1 MEQIENGFILANI
14 NPLGAE
20 LTRFFSKHTSEEF
33 LWNGDPKFWGKH
45 SPVLFPIIGTLK
57 NNQYI
62 FNDKT
67 YQLGRHGFAREK
79 MFTVI
84 ERSASAVI
92 FQLQQDE
99 STMAVF
105 PFPFSFEIEYTLE
118 EGTLQVTYRVKN
130 TGNTT
135 MYFSV
140 GGHPAFNLALTS
152 GLAYED
158 YYLLFNKTEDAGR
171 WPISADG
178 LIEAAPLPL
187 LQNTNR
193 LPLTKSLFYKDA
205 IVLKNLASNEVQ
217 VRSDKTPTGMIFS
230 FKGFPYLGIWAAK
243 DADFICIEPWCGIA
257 DSINTSQQLT
267 EKEGIISL
275 PAGEDFTRSWSV
287 TIL

>member
-1 MEQIENGFILANI
+1 MQQIENDFILVNI

-20 LTRFFSKHTSEEF
+20 LTRFFSKHTNEEY
-33 LWNGDPKFWGKH
+33 LWNGDAKFWGKY

-79 MFTVI
+79 VFTVI
-84 ERSASAVI
+84 AKSASSLT
-92 FQLQQDE
+92 FQLQQDHG
-99 STMAVF
+99 TMAIF
-105 PFPFSFEIEYTLE
+105 PFPFSFEIAYTLE
-118 EGTLQVTYRVKN
+118 EGTLQVSYRVKN
-130 TGNTT
+130 TGYTT

-140 GGHPAFNLALTS
+140 GGHPAFNLPLTS

-171 WPISADG
+171 WPISTDG
-178 LIEAAPLPL
+178 LIEAVSLPL

-193 LPLTKSLFYKDA
+193 LPLNKSLFYKDA
-205 IVLKNLASNEVQ
+205 IVLKHLASDEVQ
-217 VRSDKTPTGMIFS
+217 LRSDKTLAGMNFS
-230 FKGFPYLGIWAAK
+230 FKGFPYLGIWAAR

-257 DSINTSQQLT
+257 DNVNASQQLT
-267 EKEGIISL
+267 EKEGIIPL
-275 PAGEDFTRSWSV
+275 PAGADFTRSWSV